1 MRARGGKEK
10 RMVGRPRLVDVTSEL
25 TNLLT
30 ELDIRTVS
38 TRAYRGP
45 GVTMATACLRRI
57 LQQHGYGHT
66 KLVLTSIAETRS
78 NDRELV
84 APVIWAVSDLIVA
97 HPKWAD
103 RVSDWL
109 AAFDKVDLRQLR
121 AFAKLNKSAVP
132 PRAALAT
139 LLFGFLESQMDRQQ
153 ESGPL
158 KKPAPRMAA

>member
-1 MRARGGKEK
+1 MK
-10 RMVGRPRLVDVTSEL
+10 RKVGRPTPEL
-25 TNLLT
+25 TTLLD
-30 ELDIRTVS
+30 ELEIRMVS

-45 GVTMATACLRRI
+45 GVTMATACLRSI

-66 KLVLTSIAETRS
+66 KLVLMSISETRS

-84 APVIWAVSDLIVA
+84 APVIWAISDLIVA

-109 AAFDKVDLRQLR
+109 AAFDKVDIRQLR
-121 AFAKLNKSAVP
+121 AFARLNKSAVP

-139 LLFGFLESQMDRQQ
+139 LLFGFLASQMDQKQDQPSR
-153 ESGPL
+153 L
-158 KKPAPRMAA
+158 AA